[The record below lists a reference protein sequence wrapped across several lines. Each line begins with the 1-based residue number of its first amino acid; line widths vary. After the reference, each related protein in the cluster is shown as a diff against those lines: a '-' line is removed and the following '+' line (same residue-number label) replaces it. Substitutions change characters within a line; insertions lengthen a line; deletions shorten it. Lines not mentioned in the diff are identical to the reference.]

1 MGNSSKTVKSMSLG
15 NMFAQSGTMNSRE
28 ATGELSRIEFC
39 LQPGRST
46 ARLFEISLR
55 TTTTPTMPSMPG
67 RCVQMTKREPDQVIE
82 YRISLQDKL
91 NEQVDSA
98 LAAYQINKV
107 ATPLVALLSDTSAM
121 LLITGLLEATGIIDL
136 DKGILREIADG
147 LYENY
152 GDAMKAY
159 LMDPVDLAI
168 NPLDLGTG
176 LPMDIAEKAAPTVIK
191 AWVWMMTTGRVLI
204 TEKT

>member
-1 MGNSSKTVKSMSLG
+1 MS
-15 NMFAQSGTMNSRE
+15 
-28 ATGELSRIEFC
+28 
-39 LQPGRST
+39 
-46 ARLFEISLR
+46 
-55 TTTTPTMPSMPG
+55 
-67 RCVQMTKREPDQVIE
+67 MTKRDPDQVIE

-98 LAAYQINKV
+98 IAAYQINKI

-121 LLITGLLEATGIIDL
+121 LLITGLLEATGVIDL

-159 LMDPVDLAI
+159 LMDPVDIAI
-168 NPLDLGTG
+168 NPLDIGTG

>member
-1 MGNSSKTVKSMSLG
+1 
-15 NMFAQSGTMNSRE
+15 
-28 ATGELSRIEFC
+28 
-39 LQPGRST
+39 
-46 ARLFEISLR
+46 
-55 TTTTPTMPSMPG
+55 
-67 RCVQMTKREPDQVIE
+67 MTKRKPDKVIE

-136 DKGILREIADG
+136 DKGILREIGDG

-159 LMDPVDLAI
+159 LMDPVDLII
-168 NPLDLGTG
+168 NPLDIGTG
-176 LPMDIAEKAAPTVIK
+176 LPMDVAEKAAPTLVK
-191 AWVWMMTTGRVLI
+191 AWIWMMTSGRVLI

>member
-1 MGNSSKTVKSMSLG
+1 
-15 NMFAQSGTMNSRE
+15 
-28 ATGELSRIEFC
+28 
-39 LQPGRST
+39 
-46 ARLFEISLR
+46 
-55 TTTTPTMPSMPG
+55 
-67 RCVQMTKREPDQVIE
+67 MTKREPDQVIE

-121 LLITGLLEATGIIDL
+121 LLITGLLEATGVIDL
-136 DKGILREIADG
+136 DKGILREIGDG

-159 LMDPVDLAI
+159 LMDPIIPLAI
-168 NPLDLGTG
+168 NPLDPGGSTPIRVAEQLA
-176 LPMDIAEKAAPTVIK
+176 LPALKTWI
-191 AWVWMMTTGRVLI
+191 WLMTTGRILI
-204 TEKT
+204 TQKT

>member
-1 MGNSSKTVKSMSLG
+1 
-15 NMFAQSGTMNSRE
+15 
-28 ATGELSRIEFC
+28 
-39 LQPGRST
+39 
-46 ARLFEISLR
+46 
-55 TTTTPTMPSMPG
+55 
-67 RCVQMTKREPDQVIE
+67 MTKRDPDQVIE

-121 LLITGLLEATGIIDL
+121 LLITGLLEATGVIDL

-159 LMDPVDLAI
+159 LMDPVDIAI
-168 NPLDLGTG
+168 NPLDIGTG

-204 TEKT
+204 TQKT

>member
-1 MGNSSKTVKSMSLG
+1 
-15 NMFAQSGTMNSRE
+15 
-28 ATGELSRIEFC
+28 
-39 LQPGRST
+39 
-46 ARLFEISLR
+46 
-55 TTTTPTMPSMPG
+55 
-67 RCVQMTKREPDQVIE
+67 MTKREPDQVIE

-98 LAAYQINKV
+98 IAAYQINKV

-159 LMDPVDLAI
+159 LMDPVDIAI

-176 LPMDIAEKAAPTVIK
+176 LPMDIAQKAAPTVIK

>member
-1 MGNSSKTVKSMSLG
+1 
-15 NMFAQSGTMNSRE
+15 
-28 ATGELSRIEFC
+28 
-39 LQPGRST
+39 
-46 ARLFEISLR
+46 
-55 TTTTPTMPSMPG
+55 
-67 RCVQMTKREPDQVIE
+67 MTKREPDQVIE

-98 LAAYQINKV
+98 IAAYQINKV

-136 DKGILREIADG
+136 DKGVLREIGDG

-159 LMDPVDLAI
+159 LMDPVDLII
-168 NPLDLGTG
+168 NPLDIGTG
-176 LPMDIAEKAAPTVIK
+176 LPMDVAEKAAPTVIK
-191 AWVWMMTTGRVLI
+191 AWIWMMTTGRVLI
-204 TEKT
+204 TEKE

>member
-1 MGNSSKTVKSMSLG
+1 
-15 NMFAQSGTMNSRE
+15 
-28 ATGELSRIEFC
+28 
-39 LQPGRST
+39 
-46 ARLFEISLR
+46 
-55 TTTTPTMPSMPG
+55 
-67 RCVQMTKREPDQVIE
+67 MTKREPDQVIE

-98 LAAYQINKV
+98 IAAYQINKV

-136 DKGILREIADG
+136 DKGILREIGDG

-159 LMDPVDLAI
+159 LMDPVDLII
-168 NPLDLGTG
+168 NPLDIGTG
-176 LPMDIAEKAAPTVIK
+176 LPMDVAQKAAPTVIK

-204 TEKT
+204 TQKT

>member
-1 MGNSSKTVKSMSLG
+1 
-15 NMFAQSGTMNSRE
+15 
-28 ATGELSRIEFC
+28 
-39 LQPGRST
+39 
-46 ARLFEISLR
+46 
-55 TTTTPTMPSMPG
+55 
-67 RCVQMTKREPDQVIE
+67 MTKREPDQVIE

-136 DKGILREIADG
+136 DKGILREIGDG

-159 LMDPVDLAI
+159 LMDPVDLII
-168 NPLDLGTG
+168 NPLDIGTG
-176 LPMDIAEKAAPTVIK
+176 LPMDVAEKAAPTVIK

>member
-1 MGNSSKTVKSMSLG
+1 
-15 NMFAQSGTMNSRE
+15 
-28 ATGELSRIEFC
+28 
-39 LQPGRST
+39 
-46 ARLFEISLR
+46 
-55 TTTTPTMPSMPG
+55 
-67 RCVQMTKREPDQVIE
+67 MTKREPDQVIE

-98 LAAYQINKV
+98 IAAYQINKV

-136 DKGILREIADG
+136 DKGVLREIGDG

-159 LMDPVDLAI
+159 LMDPADLII
-168 NPLDLGTG
+168 NPLDIGTG
-176 LPMDIAEKAAPTVIK
+176 LPMDVAQKAAPTVIK

-204 TEKT
+204 TEKS

>member
-1 MGNSSKTVKSMSLG
+1 
-15 NMFAQSGTMNSRE
+15 
-28 ATGELSRIEFC
+28 
-39 LQPGRST
+39 
-46 ARLFEISLR
+46 
-55 TTTTPTMPSMPG
+55 
-67 RCVQMTKREPDQVIE
+67 MTKREPDQVIE

-136 DKGILREIADG
+136 DKGILREIGDG

-168 NPLDLGTG
+168 NPLNLGGG

-191 AWVWMMTTGRVLI
+191 AWVWMMTTGRILI
-204 TEKT
+204 THPETR

>member
-1 MGNSSKTVKSMSLG
+1 
-15 NMFAQSGTMNSRE
+15 
-28 ATGELSRIEFC
+28 
-39 LQPGRST
+39 
-46 ARLFEISLR
+46 
-55 TTTTPTMPSMPG
+55 
-67 RCVQMTKREPDQVIE
+67 MTKREPDQVIE

-136 DKGILREIADG
+136 DKGILREIGDG

-204 TEKT
+204 TQKT

>member
-1 MGNSSKTVKSMSLG
+1 MS
-15 NMFAQSGTMNSRE
+15 
-28 ATGELSRIEFC
+28 
-39 LQPGRST
+39 
-46 ARLFEISLR
+46 
-55 TTTTPTMPSMPG
+55 
-67 RCVQMTKREPDQVIE
+67 MTKREPDQVIE

-121 LLITGLLEATGIIDL
+121 LLIAGLLEATGVIDL

-159 LMDPVDLAI
+159 LMDPVDIII
-168 NPLDLGTG
+168 NPLDIGTG

-191 AWVWMMTTGRVLI
+191 AWIWMMTTGRVLI
-204 TEKT
+204 TEKE

>member
-1 MGNSSKTVKSMSLG
+1 
-15 NMFAQSGTMNSRE
+15 
-28 ATGELSRIEFC
+28 
-39 LQPGRST
+39 
-46 ARLFEISLR
+46 
-55 TTTTPTMPSMPG
+55 
-67 RCVQMTKREPDQVIE
+67 MTKRDPDQVIE

-98 LAAYQINKV
+98 ITAYQINKV

-121 LLITGLLEATGIIDL
+121 LLITGLLEATGVIDL

-204 TEKT
+204 TQKT